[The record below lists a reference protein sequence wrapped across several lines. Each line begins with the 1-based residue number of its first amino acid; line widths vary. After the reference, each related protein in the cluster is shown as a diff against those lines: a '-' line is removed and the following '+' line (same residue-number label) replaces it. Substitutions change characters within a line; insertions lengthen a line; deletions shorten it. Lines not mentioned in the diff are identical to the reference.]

1 MTLRKGKEV
10 DNKMKIPM
18 RKTTQVVHID
28 FEDSLPMEKDESS
41 LQDYILNEHFSQRL
55 AKANK
60 KNSIGEIIDIF
71 K

>member
-1 MTLRKGKEV
+1 
-10 DNKMKIPM
+10 M

-41 LQDYILNEHFSQRL
+41 LQDYILKEHFPQRL

-60 KNSIGEIIDIF
+60 KNSTCEIIDIF